1 MEHPYH
7 FPPRSPRSAV
17 ASLSPRVHHG
27 YPNPHMHSHNLRDQ
41 MAYTGPDEMNN
52 PHHHQNSLP
61 PHFLHPHDGHTHM
74 APLGAQIEDH
84 LQRFQP
90 PLGEPAAPQEATE
103 GESFSTIPHAP
114 SIPRHHGMML
124 PSIPPMLSHRG
135 FHRGDAEAE
144 IEEIQLWIEA
154 EEARHEAEIATQQEK
169 LNNAV
174 EMEKKRH
181 LETMEVFRILFH
193 EI

>member
-1 MEHPYH
+1 
-7 FPPRSPRSAV
+7 
-17 ASLSPRVHHG
+17 
-27 YPNPHMHSHNLRDQ
+27 
-41 MAYTGPDEMNN
+41 
-52 PHHHQNSLP
+52 
-61 PHFLHPHDGHTHM
+61 
-74 APLGAQIEDH
+74 
-84 LQRFQP
+84 
-90 PLGEPAAPQEATE
+90 
-103 GESFSTIPHAP
+103 
-114 SIPRHHGMML
+114 
-124 PSIPPMLSHRG
+124 MLSHRG